1 MGLSSLTQYSN
12 SIVGVPTG
20 GTDVDV
26 TRAHSAPKY
35 PAGYL
40 IERADGNRFRYC
52 HVGTATNSG
61 VLVGPTT
68 SSGGETYNAAA
79 VVASAS
85 AVKVQQEYPILPGQV
100 GSHYLEVTIASIAA
114 NKYQGGYF
122 ITTRGT
128 GVGETYR
135 IVENTETGNPASG
148 NLRLR
153 FYEPIKV
160 AITANMGN
168 IIVPSMF
175 TDLAVTAT
183 TSPQVT
189 GVLMCTTT
197 ATNLWAWVQTRGTV
211 GCQEDGTN
219 TPVAGAQI
227 TSSTVTA
234 GAYASMVTN
243 PATVASS
250 IFNAPLIG
258 YVRTIASAGAAG
270 NRQGVIYL
278 EIE

>member
-1 MGLSSLTQYSN
+1 MALNSFTQYSN
-12 SIVGVPTG
+12 SIVGVPSA
-20 GTDVDV
+20 GTDVNV
-26 TRAHSAPKY
+26 MEANSTPKY
-35 PAGYL
+35 PAGYM

-68 SSGGETYNAAA
+68 SSGGATYNAAA

-85 AVKVQQEYPILPGQV
+85 AVPVQEEYPILPGQI
-100 GSHYLEVTIASIAA
+100 GSHFIEVTISSIAA

-122 ITTRGT
+122 VTTRGT
-128 GVGETYR
+128 GIGETYR
-135 IVENTETGNPASG
+135 IAGNTATGNPASG
-148 NLRLR
+148 NLRIRL
-153 FYEPIKV
+153 YEPIRV

-175 TDLAVTAT
+175 TDLTITAT

-189 GVLMCTTT
+189 GVLMATTT
-197 ATNLWAWVQTRGTV
+197 STNQWAWVCTRGVV

-227 TSSTVTA
+227 VSSRVTA
-234 GAYASMVTN
+234 GAYASMVTV
-243 PATVASS
+243 PTTVSS
-250 IFNAPLIG
+250 SVFSSPIIG
-258 YVRTIASAGAAG
+258 YIVTIASAGSAG

>member
-1 MGLSSLTQYSN
+1 MALNDRTKYSN
-12 SIVGVPTG
+12 SIQATISVGA
-20 GTDVDV
+20 DVDV
-26 TRAHSAPKY
+26 TATHADPKY
-35 PAGYL
+35 PAGFL

-68 SSGGETYNAAA
+68 SSGGATYNAAA
-79 VVASAS
+79 VVSSAS
-85 AVKVQQEYPILPGQV
+85 SAIVQEEYPILPGQV
-100 GSHYLEVTIASIAA
+100 GSHYVEVTISSIAA

-122 ITTRGT
+122 VTTRGT
-128 GVGETYR
+128 GIGETYR
-135 IVENTETGNPASG
+135 IAGNTATGNPASG
-148 NLRLR
+148 NLRIR

-175 TDLAVTAT
+175 TDLAVTST
-183 TSPQVT
+183 TAPQVT
-189 GVLMCTTT
+189 GVLMATTT
-197 ATNLWAWVQTRGTV
+197 STNQWAWVCTKGTV

-219 TPVAGAQI
+219 VPVAGAQI
-227 TSSTVTA
+227 TSSSVTA
-234 GAYASMVTN
+234 GAYASMVTT
-243 PATVASS
+243 PSTVFSS
-250 IFNAPLIG
+250 VFNTPLIG